1 MGKIVSVDMGDDE
14 HIIEIIKSELCSIK
28 NCEEFATKNMCRI
41 GMCPKH
47 YEEAID

>member
-1 MGKIVSVDMGDDE
+1 MGKIVSVDMGDDV
-14 HIIEIIKSELCSIK
+14 IEIIKSELCSIK
-28 NCEEFATKNMCRI
+28 NCEEFATRNMCRI